1 MPTPSP
7 AQLVRRADPSLLLAV
22 AWALLSLGNAR
33 RYGTYTPLA
42 ITLVAA
48 GMLTLTVAV
57 LLLGRVERLQVSRPS
72 LLLAAAVALVSTV
85 LSPAERYAHGSAET
99 WSHGLLIAAAV
110 GLLGLALWPGRPRL
124 LDHAVIAL
132 AGVAGVLGIRATS
145 APTIDDFHILQ
156 GSARALLHLRNI
168 YGQAWPG
175 ADGHLL
181 PYLPGSAVLLTPF
194 YLLFS
199 DVRYGL
205 LAALVLIALAI
216 LALGRRHGGQQAVAV
231 LAGLSVVYPWV
242 LYVVEQS
249 WPEPLLLGL
258 LAGVVLA
265 VSRNRPGLAVVCFAA
280 ALVTK
285 QHVVVLLPLAAVWP
299 AFGWRRTITSV
310 LAAAVLTIP
319 WIIAGPRNFWHGAVT
334 YNLNLPPR
342 HDSLSVFT
350 TAIRTGHTPSFALVP
365 LVMLVSWLAALRW
378 LPRTATGFTLGSAWL
393 LGMFNLVNKQS
404 FFNEWSLVIG
414 LIVLGLAT
422 MAITGSGE
430 QLSCGQRVP
439 ARLPQRARFAGWTRI
454 RLIPAGVRRSQD

>member
-1 MPTPSP
+1 MPTPP
-7 AQLVRRADPSLLLAV
+7 LAQLARRADVSLLLAA

-48 GMLTLTVAV
+48 GMLALTVAV
-57 LLLGRVERLQVSRPS
+57 LALGKAGRSNPSRKS
-72 LLLAAAVALVSTV
+72 LVLAAAVSLISTV

-99 WSHGLLIAAAV
+99 WSHGLLTAAAV
-110 GLLGLALWPGRPRL
+110 GVLGLALWPAKLARPRL
-124 LDHAVIAL
+124 LDYAAITL
-132 AGVAGVLGIRATS
+132 AGLAGVLGIRATP

-156 GSARALLHLRNI
+156 GSAKALLHLRNI

-175 ADGHLL
+175 SDGHLL
-181 PYLPGSAVLLTPF
+181 PYLPGSAALLTPS

-205 LAALVLIALAI
+205 LAALVLAALAVR
-216 LALGRRHGGQQAVAV
+216 AYGTQHAGAV
-231 LAGLSVVYPWV
+231 LAGLVVCYPWV

-249 WPEPLLLGL
+249 WPEPLLLAL
-258 LAGVVLA
+258 LAGMVLA
-265 VSRNRPGLAVVCFAA
+265 VGRNRPMLAVVCFAA

-285 QHVVVLLPLAAVWP
+285 QHMVILLPLAAVWP
-299 AFGWRRTITSV
+299 AFGWRRTLASV
-310 LAAAVLTIP
+310 LAAIVLTIP

-350 TAIRTGHTPSFALVP
+350 TAIRMGHTPSFALVP
-365 LVMLVSWLAALRW
+365 LVMLAALVAALRW
-378 LPRTATGFTLGSAWL
+378 LPRTAAGFTLGSAWL
-393 LGMFNLVNKQS
+393 LGMFDLVNKQS

-422 MAITGSGE
+422 LAVTGADERQPVTS
-430 QLSCGQRVP
+430 QR
-439 ARLPQRARFAGWTRI
+439 RAN
-454 RLIPAGVRRSQD
+454 